1 MGSEPDAAPKLCLY
15 CLRPF
20 TGRGRCCSTWCA
32 RKVNGKTAWV
42 TRSRSIARARL
53 MARLQ
58 KAARH
63 VPKFRRLA
71 MGDLD
76 PNEAALQIFGTAPCE
91 TEPRHGDTLDVS

>member
-1 MGSEPDAAPKLCLY
+1 MNESGPKLCLY
-15 CLRPF
+15 CLRPY
-20 TGRGRCCSTWCA
+20 TGRGRCCSTYCA
-32 RKVNGKTAWV
+32 RKVDGKTAWI
-42 TRSRSIARARL
+42 TRSRNIARERM

-76 PNEAALQIFGTAPCE
+76 PDQAALAIFGTEPSSS
-91 TEPRHGDTLDVS
+91 TPRHGDTLDA